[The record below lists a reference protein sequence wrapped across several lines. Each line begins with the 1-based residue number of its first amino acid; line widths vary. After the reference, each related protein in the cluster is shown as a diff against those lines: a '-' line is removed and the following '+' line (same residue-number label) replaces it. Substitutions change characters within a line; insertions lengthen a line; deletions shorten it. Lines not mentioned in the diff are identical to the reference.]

1 MKYNLKKIEMGTV
14 AILGSGIS
22 GLSAAYR
29 LTQIHPAPRRIVL
42 LEVGSRLG
50 GWISSRGNEDGV
62 IYEHGPSTIRPVGL
76 WASQELAH

>member
-1 MKYNLKKIEMGTV
+1 MGTV

-42 LEVGSRLG
+42 LEAGSRLGGG

-62 IYEHGPSTIRPVGL
+62 IYEHGPRTIRPVGL
-76 WASQELAH
+76 WVNQELAH